1 MATPY
6 NPTRLLQLLEIC
18 SWKSKSTLT
27 YSGFSTLSSNI
38 IDGIIK
44 NPRDPQLPDV
54 KQKYLNDLLID
65 INSAIEKGEN
75 VGRNAEFI
83 TSILNY
89 INFKNWESFQ
99 EKVGTIE
106 SFIDFNKIDFSN
118 FDETKISILA
128 KANCLDEVKTALNYP
143 GKTSTIPLK
152 FEELNQDTANSI
164 LNQLK
169 TTLTQ
174 QPFIIWCIDDD
185 ANNILKADEFKNEL
199 AALFELGQIIP
210 VRIGATL
217 SQDQLR
223 TSFVNNKHDIAGEH
237 GLLMALSTILKSTIE
252 LNKNYNSKGI
262 KPGGKTHIETLNNN
276 GGNVFLGDI
285 KGESINFGNLTQNF
299 YNKNGKDGND
309 N

>member
-18 SWKSKSTLT
+18 SWKSKNSLT

-44 NPRDPQLPDV
+44 NPSEPKPPEI
-54 KQKYLNDLLID
+54 KQKYLNDLYTD
-65 INSAIEKGEN
+65 ITSGIEKGED

-89 INFKNWESFQ
+89 INIKSWSSFQ
-99 EKVGTIE
+99 EKLGAIE

-118 FDETKISILA
+118 FDETKIIILA
-128 KANCLDEVKTALNYP
+128 TANRLDEVKTILNYP
-143 GKTSTIPLK
+143 KKNSTIILEYK
-152 FEELNQDTANSI
+152 ELNQDAENSI
-164 LNQLK
+164 LSQLK
-169 TTLTQ
+169 TTSAQ
-174 QPFIIWCIDDD
+174 QPLVIWCIDDN
-185 ANNILKADEFKNEL
+185 ANNLLRPDEFKNEL

-223 TSFVNNKHDIAGEH
+223 TSFINNKHDIAGEH
-237 GLLMALSTILKSTIE
+237 GLLMALSAILKNTIE
-252 LNKNYNSKGI
+252 LNNNSDSKGLRL
-262 KPGGKTHIETLNNN
+262 GGNTHIETFNNN
-276 GGNVFLGDI
+276 GGNVFTDTV
-285 KGESINFGNLTQNF
+285 KGENINFGNVTHNY